1 MKDKKENNEF
11 DTDFSIDKSQYEVE
25 DENKVKPTSELEATE
40 SVPVDEK
47 KETMQFPWSI
57 AIIIGVLMVL
67 IIACFI
73 VIMVLGPQDPASSS
87 SQITVKIINFLYKIR
102 AIWYVIES

>member
-1 MKDKKENNEF
+1 MEE
-11 DTDFSIDKSQYEVE
+11 
-25 DENKVKPTSELEATE
+25 ENKVKPISELEATE

-47 KETMQFPWSI
+47 KETIHFPWFI

-73 VIMVLGPQDPASSS
+73 VVMVLGPGDPVSSS
-87 SQITVKIINFLYKIR
+87 SQINVKM
-102 AIWYVIES
+102 

>member
-1 MKDKKENNEF
+1 MLDKKENNEF
-11 DTDFSIDKSQYEVE
+11 DTESSIDKSQYEIE

-47 KETMQFPWSI
+47 KETIHFPWFI

-73 VIMVLGPQDPASSS
+73 VVMVLGPGDPVSSS
-87 SQITVKIINFLYKIR
+87 SQITVKIINFLYKIS
-102 AIWYVIES
+102 AI

>member
-1 MKDKKENNEF
+1 MLDKKENNEF
-11 DTDFSIDKSQYEVE
+11 EYET
-25 DENKVKPTSELEATE
+25 ENENSGKPTSELEATE

-47 KETMQFPWSI
+47 KETIHFPWFI

-73 VIMVLGPQDPASSS
+73 VVMVLGPQDPVSSS
-87 SQITVKIINFLYKIR
+87 SQITVKIINFLYKIS
-102 AIWYVIES
+102 AI

>member
-1 MKDKKENNEF
+1 MLDKKENNEF
-11 DTDFSIDKSQYEVE
+11 DTDSSIEKSQYEIE

-47 KETMQFPWSI
+47 KETIHFPWTI

-73 VIMVLGPQDPASSS
+73 VVMILGPQDPVSSS
-87 SQITVKIINFLYKIR
+87 SQINVKM
-102 AIWYVIES
+102 

>member
-1 MKDKKENNEF
+1 MLDKKENNEF
-11 DTDFSIDKSQYEVE
+11 DTDSSIENSQYEIE
-25 DENKVKPTSELEATE
+25 EENQVKPTSELEATE

-47 KETMQFPWSI
+47 KETIHFPWTI

-73 VIMVLGPQDPASSS
+73 VVMVLGPQDPVSSS
-87 SQITVKIINFLYKIR
+87 SQITVKIINFLYKIS
-102 AIWYVIES
+102 AI